1 MWPARFIPAVLWT
14 AIVLKLLLSESDG
27 VPRFWWLQF
36 PNADKLIHV
45 GLFGVNT
52 ALLLYAANTVDL
64 QKYRSRIVAFIA
76 LWTLALG
83 AVTELAQHHLLVTR
97 SGDILDLLADAVG
110 GMVPLAWF
118 LLKVKKAD

>member
-1 MWPARFIPAVLWT
+1 MWPVRFIPAVLWT
-14 AIVLKLLLSESDG
+14 AVVLKLLLSESD
-27 VPRFWWLQF
+27 VLPFWWLQF

-83 AVTELAQHHLLVTR
+83 AVTELAQHLLLVTR
-97 SGDILDLLADAVG
+97 SGDILDLLADVMG
-110 GMVPLAWF
+110 GITPLAWF
-118 LLKVKKAD
+118 LLKVQKAD